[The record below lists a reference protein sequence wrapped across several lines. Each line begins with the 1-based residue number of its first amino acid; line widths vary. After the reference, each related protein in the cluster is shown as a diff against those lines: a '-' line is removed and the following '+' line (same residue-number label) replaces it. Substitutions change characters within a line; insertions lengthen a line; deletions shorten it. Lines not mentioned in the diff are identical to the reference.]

1 MSASSATTAPPLAP
15 SRPRAKLSM
24 PAILGIIALAIFTVF
39 ITWRAKVLETDLRYR
54 GQDLAVKD
62 KPAPDF
68 SAPALD
74 GSTVALAD
82 FRGKKQLVVSFWA
95 SWCGPCRMEMP
106 TLKAFYERNHKDS
119 SEFELLAISIDEDTA
134 AAKAFAGQQK
144 LNFPVLLDDN
154 QKIARDF
161 KVNSI
166 PSMFVIDKDG
176 KLVYGHVGYDPAMQ
190 YRLMQLLGLK
200 ETDSTGG
207 KTDAT
212 SSH

>member
-1 MSASSATTAPPLAP
+1 MSTSATIVPPLAP

-39 ITWRAKVLETDLRYR
+39 ITWQAKVLETDLRYR

-62 KPAPDF
+62 KPAPNF

-95 SWCGPCRMEMP
+95 RWCGPCRLEMP

-119 SEFELLAISIDEDTA
+119 REFELLTISIDEDTA
-134 AAKAFAGQQK
+134 AAKAFTGQQK
-144 LNFPVLLDDN
+144 LYLSSLHDYN
-154 QKIARDF
+154 QKF
-161 KVNSI
+161 SW
-166 PSMFVIDKDG
+166 
-176 KLVYGHVGYDPAMQ
+176 
-190 YRLMQLLGLK
+190 
-200 ETDSTGG
+200 
-207 KTDAT
+207 
-212 SSH
+212 